1 MCKNPKQPG
10 RMVIADEHDA
20 RSVEE
25 MCAALTRRYASNE
38 DEALLR
44 DLPLLSH
51 DLPARLKQAVSEFR
65 FCDEAGFLVIRGH
78 RIDQSRIGPTPDEWR
93 KRRTPHRSFA
103 EELTLLLYAALLG
116 DPFGWRTQQDGHLI
130 HEVFPI
136 RRDESAQLGTSSRVL
151 LTWHTE
157 DAFHEFRA
165 DHLMLLALR
174 NPDRVP
180 TTVGH
185 LDPTLLDNDIID
197 VLFSERFVIKPDNSH
212 LVENNSGI
220 ATSTASAFDVIA
232 QMQVAPQR
240 VALLYGDRR
249 SPYLRLD
256 PDFMAPSPGDLPAR
270 RALDAIIEAV
280 NANLRDVVLESGD
293 LLILDNLKVVHG
305 RRPFTA
311 RYDGTDRWLKRVN
324 VTRDLRKSRAQ
335 RATPACRLV
344 G

>member
-1 MCKNPKQPG
+1 
-10 RMVIADEHDA
+10 MVIADEHDA
-20 RSVEE
+20 HSVAGL
-25 MCAALTRRYASNE
+25 CAAMTTRYPSSE

-44 DLPLLSH
+44 ELPVLCH
-51 DLPARLKQAVSEFR
+51 DLPARLKNAVNEFR
-65 FCDEAGFLVIRGH
+65 FSDDAGFLVVRGH
-78 RIDQSRIGPTPDEWR
+78 HVDQDRIGPTPDEWR
-93 KRRTPHRSFA
+93 NRPSPDPSLT
-103 EELTLLLYAALLG
+103 EELTLLLYAGLLG
-116 DPFGWRTQQDGHLI
+116 DPFGWQTQQDGQVV

-136 RRDESAQLGTSSRVL
+136 RRDETAQLGTSSRIL

-157 DAFHEFRA
+157 DAFHDFRA
-165 DHLMLLALR
+165 DYLILFALR

-185 LDPTLLDNDIID
+185 LDPTLLDGNLLD
-197 VLFSERFVIKPDNSH
+197 VLFSERFVIKPDYSH
-212 LVENNSGI
+212 LMENNS
-220 ATSTASAFDVIA
+220 AAASTASAFDAIA
-232 QMQVAPQR
+232 QMQTAPRR

-249 SPYLRLD
+249 APYLRLD
-256 PDFMAPSPGDLPAR
+256 PDFMDAAAGDVAAR
-270 RALDAIIEAV
+270 RALDAIIDAV
-280 NANLRDVVLESGD
+280 NVNLRDVVLEPGD

-335 RATPACRLV
+335 RATPTCRLV